1 MSDPSPPQPSLS
13 PLVPPTT
20 PPTTPTPGPP
30 VSGGARADTA
40 ASTAAAPDPTEGA
53 AAAAANLAQL
63 LIRDPRH
70 TVLVRVRGE
79 SMRGAGINPGDL
91 LVVERRPT
99 ASAGQVVVAQLR
111 QGLTLKRLVER
122 QGAWWLEAAHPDYP
136 ALALGE
142 GRIWG
147 VAVHRIRHLPPA
159 SGGPGATASE
169 RSGAMEAPR

>member
-1 MSDPSPPQPSLS
+1 MPA
-13 PLVPPTT
+13 
-20 PPTTPTPGPP
+20 TPGPP
-30 VSGGARADTA
+30 VSSGARANTA
-40 ASTAAAPDPTEGA
+40 ATTATTAAAAAAPTTAPAPTER
-53 AAAAANLAQL
+53 AAAANLAQL
-63 LIRDPRH
+63 LIRKPRH

-159 SGGPGATASE
+159 SGGPGTTATE
-169 RSGAMEAPR
+169 RPGAMEAPQ